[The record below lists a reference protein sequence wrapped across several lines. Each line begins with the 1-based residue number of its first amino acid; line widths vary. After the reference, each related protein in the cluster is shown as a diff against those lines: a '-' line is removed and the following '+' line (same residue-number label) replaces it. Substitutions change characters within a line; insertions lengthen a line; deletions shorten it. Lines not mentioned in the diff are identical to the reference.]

1 MEKSISLVAVK
12 GAAWSSASD
21 DDKDDDDDDDD
32 ELLETDD
39 EVDDDV
45 SEAVKPEVGTV
56 AAAGAVELVATG
68 VLLPLPPP
76 WPDERPPP
84 W

>member
-21 DDKDDDDDDDD
+21 DDKDDDD
-32 ELLETDD
+32 ELLETHDD
-39 EVDDDV
+39 VDDDV

-56 AAAGAVELVATG
+56 AAAGAVELVAAG

>member
-1 MEKSISLVAVK
+1 MAVK

-21 DDKDDDDDDDD
+21 DDDDGDDDDDDD

-39 EVDDDV
+39 VDDDV

-56 AAAGAVELVATG
+56 AAAGAVELVAAG
-68 VLLPLPPP
+68 VLLPLPPLP
-76 WPDERPPP
+76 WWLPPDERPPP